1 MNLKKKLAE
10 ASFTAALGVAALGL
24 GGGVGHAA
32 PPTQDLPAT
41 TWPQDGGGGW
51 GWGGWDWGGW
61 GGWGGHGWGGWG
73 GHGWGGWGWGGWGWG
88 GWGHG
93 WGH

>member
-61 GGWGGHGWGGWG
+61 GGWGGHGWGG
-73 GHGWGGWGWGGWGWG
+73 HGWGGWGWGGWGWG

>member
-32 PPTQDLPAT
+32 PPTQDLSAT
-41 TWPQDGGGGW
+41 TWPQDGWGGW
-51 GWGGWDWGGW
+51 GW
-61 GGWGGHGWGGWG
+61 
-73 GHGWGGWGWGGWGWG
+73 GWGGWGWGGNWGNWGGWGWGGGGNWGNWGWG

>member
-51 GWGGWDWGGW
+51 GWGGWGWGGGW
-61 GGWGGHGWGGWG
+61 G
-73 GHGWGGWGWGGWGWG
+73 GWGGWGWGGGGHWGGWNWPGWGGWG